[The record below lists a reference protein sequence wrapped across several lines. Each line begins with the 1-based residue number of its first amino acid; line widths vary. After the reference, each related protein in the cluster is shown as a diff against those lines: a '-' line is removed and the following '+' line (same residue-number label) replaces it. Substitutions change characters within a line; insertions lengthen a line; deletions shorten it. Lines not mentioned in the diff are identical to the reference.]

1 MKIRRQSYG
10 ELPAE
15 TRSIDFTR
23 PTPRI
28 GDYANVSPIT

>member
-1 MKIRRQSYG
+1 MKIERQSYG
-10 ELPAE
+10 ALPAG

-28 GDYANVSPIT
+28 GDYANVSPTT